1 MFLFRRIA
9 DMKKRTKVFLSILLV
24 LAIIGGAATLTVT
37 FYGKKYIRSED
48 TAFSVLQITDV
59 HILNNEKKDAKAFK
73 TISAMIE
80 TTNPDMIVVTGDIT
94 SEKENYT
101 AFKTF
106 CTFIEEF
113 EIPWAFTYGNHEGL
127 DIRYEPDEV
136 LDPEKIAD
144 KQTLND
150 YLESLEYCIYERGD
164 ENTDGMGNYY
174 YTVRD
179 NNNNALMSLIF
190 MDSNSY
196 DEENNG
202 YDHFHDN
209 QIQWYENTIK
219 QIAKEENGDESKVV
233 PSLAFFHIPMQE
245 YMTAYDEA
253 KGTDNLLYGFR
264 FPDEDGT
271 PAADDYMFETMIEL
285 GSTKG
290 CFVGHDHMN
299 NYSVNYKGIRLTYG
313 LSCDH
318 NIYVVPFRGGTLINI
333 KNDGSFTTQSLIR
346 HRGQS
351 TVTICKEY

>member
-1 MFLFRRIA
+1 
-9 DMKKRTKVFLSILLV
+9 MKKGMKIFISILLV
-24 LAIIGGAATLTVT
+24 LAIIGATATLTVT
-37 FYGKKYIRSED
+37 FYGKKYVRAED
-48 TAFSVLQITDV
+48 TAFSVLQITDI
-59 HILNNEKKDAKAFK
+59 HILNNEKKDAKAYK
-73 TISAMIE
+73 TITAMVE
-80 TTNPDMIVVTGDIT
+80 TAKPDMIVVTGDIT

-101 AFKTF
+101 AFKSF
-106 CTFIEEF
+106 CTFMEEF
-113 EIPWAFTYGNHEGL
+113 QIPWAFTYGNHEGL
-127 DIRYEPDEV
+127 DIQYEPNKNLE
-136 LDPEKIAD
+136 PEKIAD

-164 ENTDGMGNYY
+164 KNTDGMGNYY

-179 NNNNALMSLIF
+179 DNGKALTSLIF

-196 DEENNG
+196 DEENEG

-209 QIQWYENTIK
+209 QIQWYENTVK
-219 QIAKEENGDESKVV
+219 QIAKEENGSDSKVV

-245 YMTAYDEA
+245 YMTAYDKA

-264 FPDEDGT
+264 FPNEDGT
-271 PAADDYMFETMIEL
+271 PAIDDNMFETMVEL

-318 NIYVVPFRGGTLINI
+318 NIYLVPFRGGTLINI
-333 KNDGSFTTQSLIR
+333 KNDGTFTTQSLIR

-351 TVTICKEY
+351 TVTVCKEY

>member
-1 MFLFRRIA
+1 
-9 DMKKRTKVFLSILLV
+9 MKKGMKIFISILLV
-24 LAIIGGAATLTVT
+24 LAIIGATATLTVT
-37 FYGKKYIRSED
+37 FYGKKYVRTED
-48 TAFSVLQITDV
+48 TAFSVLQITDI
-59 HILNNEKKDAKAFK
+59 HILNNEKKDAKAYK
-73 TISAMIE
+73 TITAMVE
-80 TTNPDMIVVTGDIT
+80 TAKPDMIVVTGDIT

-101 AFKTF
+101 AFKSF
-106 CTFIEEF
+106 CTFMEEF
-113 EIPWAFTYGNHEGL
+113 QIPWAFTYGNHEGL
-127 DIRYEPDEV
+127 DIQYEPNKNLE
-136 LDPEKIAD
+136 PEKIAD

-164 ENTDGMGNYY
+164 KNTDGMGNYY

-179 NNNNALMSLIF
+179 DNGKALTSLIF

-196 DEENNG
+196 DEENEG

-209 QIQWYENTIK
+209 QIQWYENTVK
-219 QIAKEENGDESKVV
+219 QIAKEENGSDSKVV

-245 YMTAYDEA
+245 YMTAYDKA

-264 FPDEDGT
+264 FPNEDGT
-271 PAADDYMFETMIEL
+271 PAIDDNMFETMVEL

-318 NIYVVPFRGGTLINI
+318 NIYLVPFRGGTLINI
-333 KNDGSFTTQSLIR
+333 KNDGTFTTQSLIR

-351 TVTICKEY
+351 TVTVCKEY

>member
-1 MFLFRRIA
+1 
-9 DMKKRTKVFLSILLV
+9 MKKVMKIFLSILLV
-24 LAIIGGAATLTVT
+24 LAIIGGIATLTVT
-37 FYGKKYIRSED
+37 FYGKKYVRSED
-48 TAFSVLQITDV
+48 TAFSVLQITDI

-73 TISAMIE
+73 TITTMVE
-80 TTNPDMIVVTGDIT
+80 TANPDMIVVTGDIT

-106 CTFIEEF
+106 CTFMEKF
-113 EIPWAFTYGNHEGL
+113 KIPWAFTYGNHEGL
-127 DIRYEPDEV
+127 DVQYEPNEV

-144 KQTLND
+144 RQTLND

-179 NNNNALMSLIF
+179 DNGKALTSLIF

-196 DEENNG
+196 DNENDG

-209 QIQWYENTIK
+209 QIKWYENTVK
-219 QIAKEENGDESKVV
+219 HIAKEENGDESKVV

-245 YMTAYDEA
+245 YKKGYDESERLWGRRME
-253 KGTDNLLYGFR
+253 K
-264 FPDEDGT
+264 ECS
-271 PAADDYMFETMIEL
+271 PAVDDQMFETMEKL

-299 NYSVNYKGIRLTYG
+299 NYSVIYKGIRLTYG

-346 HRGQS
+346 HRGQN
-351 TVTICKEY
+351 TVTVCKEK

>member
-1 MFLFRRIA
+1 
-9 DMKKRTKVFLSILLV
+9 MKIFISVLLV
-24 LAIIGGAATLTVT
+24 LAIIGGIATLGVT
-37 FYGKKYIRSED
+37 FYGKKYVRSDD

-59 HILNNEKKDAKAFK
+59 HILNDEKKDAKAFK
-73 TISAMIE
+73 TITAMVD
-80 TTNPDMIVVTGDIT
+80 TAKPDMIVVTGDIT

-106 CTFIEEF
+106 CTFMEKF
-113 EIPWAFTYGNHEGL
+113 KIPWAFTFGNHEGL
-127 DIRYEPDEV
+127 DIKYEPNEV

-164 ENTDGMGNYY
+164 ENVDGMGNYY

-179 NNNNALMSLIF
+179 DSDNALMSLIF

-196 DEENNG
+196 DSVNEG

-209 QIQWYENTIK
+209 QVNWYENTVK
-219 QIAKEENGDESKVV
+219 KIAKEENGDENKVV
-233 PSLAFFHIPMQE
+233 PSLAFFHVPMQE
-245 YMTAYDEA
+245 FMTAYDEA
-253 KGTDNLLYGFR
+253 KGTDNRLFGFR
-264 FPDEDGT
+264 FFNENGT
-271 PAADDYMFETMIEL
+271 PAVDDQMFETMLEI

-299 NYSVNYKGIRLTYG
+299 NFSVNYKGIRLTYG

-318 NIYVVPFRGGTLINI
+318 NIYLTPFRGGTLINI
-333 KNDGSFTTQSLIR
+333 KNDGTFTTQSLIR
-346 HRGQS
+346 HRGQN
-351 TVTICKEY
+351 TITFCKEQ

>member
-1 MFLFRRIA
+1 
-9 DMKKRTKVFLSILLV
+9 MKKGLKVFICILLV
-24 LAIIGGAATLTVT
+24 LAIIGGIATLTVT
-37 FYGKKYIRSED
+37 LYGKKYVRAEN
-48 TAFSVLQITDV
+48 TAFSVLQVTDV
-59 HILNNEKKDAKAFK
+59 HILNDEKKDTKAYK
-73 TISAMIE
+73 TITAMVE
-80 TTNPDMIVVTGDIT
+80 TANPDMIVVTGDIT

-101 AFKTF
+101 AFKSF
-106 CTFIEEF
+106 CTFMEKF
-113 EIPWAFTYGNHEGL
+113 QIPWAFTYGNHEGL
-127 DIRYEPDEV
+127 DIQYEPNEV

-164 ENTDGMGNYY
+164 ESTDGMGNYY

-179 NNNNALMSLIF
+179 DNGKALTSLIF

-196 DEENNG
+196 DNENDG

-209 QIQWYENTIK
+209 QIQWYENTVK
-219 QIAKEENGDESKVV
+219 QIAKEENDDESKVV

-245 YMTAYDEA
+245 YKTGYD
-253 KGTDNLLYGFR
+253 
-264 FPDEDGT
+264 DGERLCGRRMEKECS
-271 PAADDYMFETMIEL
+271 PAVDDQMFETMLEL

-299 NYSVNYKGIRLTYG
+299 NYSVNYKGVRLTYG

-318 NIYVVPFRGGTLINI
+318 NIYFVPFRGGTLINI
-333 KNDGSFTTQSLIR
+333 KNNGTFTTQSLIR

-351 TVTICKEY
+351 TVTVCKEY

>member
-1 MFLFRRIA
+1 
-9 DMKKRTKVFLSILLV
+9 MKKGVKVSISILLI
-24 LAIIGGAATLTVT
+24 LAIIGGTATLTVT
-37 FYGKKYIRSED
+37 FYGKKYVRAED

-59 HILNNEKKDAKAFK
+59 HILNDEKKDAKAYK
-73 TISAMIE
+73 TITAMVE
-80 TTNPDMIVVTGDIT
+80 TAKPDMIVVTGDVT

-101 AFKTF
+101 AFKSF
-106 CTFIEEF
+106 CTFMEEF
-113 EIPWAFTYGNHEGL
+113 KIPWAFTFGNHEGL
-127 DIRYEPDEV
+127 DIQYEPNEI

-150 YLESLEYCIYERGD
+150 YLESLKYCIYERGD

-179 NNNNALMSLIF
+179 DNGKALTSLIF

-196 DEENNG
+196 DEENEG
-202 YDHFHDN
+202 YDRFHDN
-209 QIQWYENTIK
+209 QVQWYENTVK

-245 YMTAYDEA
+245 YKLGYDEGETLWGRRME
-253 KGTDNLLYGFR
+253 KECS
-264 FPDEDGT
+264 PVV
-271 PAADDYMFETMIEL
+271 DDKMFETMEKL

-333 KNDGSFTTQSLIR
+333 KKDSSFTTQSLIR
-346 HRGQS
+346 HRGQN
-351 TVTICKEY
+351 TVTVCKEY

>member
-1 MFLFRRIA
+1 
-9 DMKKRTKVFLSILLV
+9 MKKGVKIFISILLV
-24 LAIIGGAATLTVT
+24 LAIIGATATLTVT
-37 FYGKKYIRSED
+37 FYGKKYVRAED
-48 TAFSVLQITDV
+48 TAFSVLQVTDV
-59 HILNNEKKDAKAFK
+59 HILNNEKKDAKAYK
-73 TISAMIE
+73 TITAMVE
-80 TTNPDMIVVTGDIT
+80 TAKPDMIVVTGDIT

-101 AFKTF
+101 AFKSF
-106 CTFIEEF
+106 CTFMEEF
-113 EIPWAFTYGNHEGL
+113 QIPWAFTYGNHEGL
-127 DIRYEPDEV
+127 DIQYEPNEV

-150 YLESLEYCIYERGD
+150 YLESLEYCIYECGD
-164 ENTDGMGNYY
+164 QNTDGMGNYY
-174 YTVRD
+174 YTVHD
-179 NNNNALMSLIF
+179 NNNNPLMSLIF

-196 DEENNG
+196 DNENDG
-202 YDHFHDN
+202 YDHFHEN

-245 YMTAYDEA
+245 YKTGYDEGERLWGRRME
-253 KGTDNLLYGFR
+253 K
-264 FPDEDGT
+264 ECS
-271 PAADDYMFETMIEL
+271 PAVDDKMFETMLEL

-333 KNDGSFTTQSLIR
+333 KSDGSFTTQSLIR
-346 HRGQS
+346 HRGQN
-351 TVTICKEY
+351 TVTICKEK